1 MPPQSTAPINVPI
14 AFNIIVSFLP
24 PGDRTSNCALS
35 LFKGQKGD
43 CLPDIRF
50 WEKGV
55 ATLREKGEAF
65 SLEEAPQIAGLLHT
79 RPVSLASPLVTANM
93 QRMAKTKKAGVT
105 TKIML

>member
-1 MPPQSTAPINVPI
+1 
-14 AFNIIVSFLP
+14 
-24 PGDRTSNCALS
+24 
-35 LFKGQKGD
+35 
-43 CLPDIRF
+43 
-50 WEKGV
+50 
-55 ATLREKGEAF
+55 LREKGEAF